1 MKPSQRGLGNKS
13 DDAKEEWVYGQ
24 KMFKEAGRNMDG
36 SYTEA
41 VE

>member
-24 KMFKEAGRNMDG
+24 KMFKEAGRNMDR